1 MHGIASFKYLYRLGN
16 TMRRVIINTGYYD
29 IAFTTE
35 LVFLGFD
42 PRCVEDLFDAC
53 LQAGVVDGV
62 IDAPSIFHQEI
73 FDAHLEGFEA
83 SDELAVVVVLWSDG
97 HCEEDSYVMRCVY
110 VYLLDCGSSGISTFG
125 RIHILSSSAELSD
138 SFSSSAAMSMSSD
151 GVPATDWWSSD
162 ASVAYAS

>member
-1 MHGIASFKYLYRLGN
+1 MVRLVDIRVSARLALAAS
-16 TMRRVIINTGYYD
+16 VITVSKED
-29 IAFTTE
+29 TFRFLACE
-35 LVFLGFD
+35 L
-42 PRCVEDLFDAC
+42 
-53 LQAGVVDGV
+53 
-62 IDAPSIFHQEI
+62 

-83 SDELAVVVVLWSDG
+83 SDDLAVVVVLWSDG

-110 VYLLDCGSSGISTFG
+110 VYLLDCGSSGIFTPG

-138 SFSSSAAMSMSSD
+138 SFSSSAATSMSSD